1 MKCQKCGHR
10 KAKGVD
16 CKFCHRERAAK
27 AVHHL
32 EGCLRHRFRLLMN
45 RTRGRHWPPPDFT
58 LDQFLARFLQDPD
71 YLRIHARWTAS
82 GFKKSESPSVDRI
95 DPRVPYLLEN
105 IRIVPWPEN
114 HAKGATTD
122 RELGTV
128 DPAQWC
134 PDGCSGYAGVSHAGV
149 PDNLDVI
156 PENEEI
162 PDWL

>member
-10 KAKGVD
+10 KAKGAA
-16 CKFCHRERAAK
+16 CKFCHRERAVK
-27 AVHHL
+27 ASHQL
-32 EGCLRHRFRLLMN
+32 EGCLRHRFRMLMS

-71 YLRIHARWTAS
+71 YLRIHARWMAS
-82 GFKKSESPSVDRI
+82 GFKKKESPSVDRI

-105 IRIVPWPEN
+105 IRIVSWPEN
-114 HAKGATTD
+114 HAKGVTTD

-134 PDGCSGYAGVSHAGV
+134 PAGCSGDAGVSSAG
-149 PDNLDVI
+149 DSGTLYVI

>member
-1 MKCQKCGHR
+1 
-10 KAKGVD
+10 
-16 CKFCHRERAAK
+16 
-27 AVHHL
+27 
-32 EGCLRHRFRLLMN
+32 MN
-45 RTRGRHWPPPDFT
+45 RQKVLDGEASAHRDAEALVAVPGGWDTSTP
-58 LDQFLARFLQDPD
+58 DQFLARFLRDPD

-95 DPRVPYLLEN
+95 DPRVPYRLEN
-105 IRIVPWPEN
+105 IRIVPWPDN

-134 PDGCSGYAGVSHAGV
+134 PDSCSGYAGG
-149 PDNLDVI
+149 PDNLEVI
-156 PENEEI
+156 QENEEI